1 MSDRIATVACVEA
14 SGFFQFSRKSG
25 FFFFS
30 FFPAQW
36 LDFLDLHAYGV
47 KLAV

>member
-14 SGFFQFSRKSG
+14 SGLFQFSRRSD
-25 FFFFS
+25 FFFL

-36 LDFLDLHAYGV
+36 SDFLDLHAYGV